1 MKEERTTTANPGL
14 GASYRSK
21 DATLESTDSEGEEE
35 DVPIGNQ
42 FKSLRVWFFA
52 YFTCICSKIKTCFI
66 CLCV

>member
-21 DATLESTDSEGEEE
+21 DVNLESTDSEGEEE

-42 FKSLRVWFFA
+42 FKSLRVG
-52 YFTCICSKIKTCFI
+52 FI
-66 CLCV
+66 T